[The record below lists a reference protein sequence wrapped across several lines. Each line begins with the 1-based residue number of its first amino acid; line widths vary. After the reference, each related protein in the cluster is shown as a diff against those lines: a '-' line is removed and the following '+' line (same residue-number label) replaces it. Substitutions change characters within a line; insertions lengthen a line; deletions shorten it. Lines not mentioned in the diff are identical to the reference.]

1 MKTPINPVSSIARE
15 ESLQAPSACGT
26 GTLGVADMLLAL
38 IKKEFLALIR
48 DVHGLAALFLMP
60 AIFIIIMSLALKD
73 VYSPSTKALSYV
85 VENRDS
91 GQLADTLL
99 AEWEKRH
106 GSPQANGASWKDEVR
121 DGKLS
126 YALVIEKDFSR
137 ELAAEHPGSGKQ
149 LKLIAEPGLEG
160 NTFVA
165 NNAELIM
172 IANEL
177 RARTLLSAAR
187 MTQRLPQRSSQR
199 SLRSV
204 APDESV
210 PVSALAMIDTERLSA
225 GSRPTAVQQNVPAW
239 LVFGMF
245 FVVASL
251 ANLFIQ
257 ERQCGALSRLAS
269 LGVPTSVMIWSKAL
283 PYLAINGLQAVLML
297 AVGVWLMPLL
307 GGDALSLA
315 GIHWSALLLVLLAVS
330 TAAIGLALALAS
342 LVRTHAQASAL
353 GPIVNI
359 LMAAIGGVMVPKFV
373 MPEVMQRLAEFSP
386 MNWGLE
392 GMLAVL
398 LRGSDMAGVLLPAAK
413 LMGFATLMII
423 IAVVFFRRMAN

>member
-1 MKTPINPVSSIARE
+1 MQTPINPDRVTRE
-15 ESLQAPSACGT
+15 ELWRASSVYET
-26 GTLGVADMLLAL
+26 GISGVADMLLAL

-60 AIFIIIMSLALKD
+60 AIFIVIMSLALKD
-73 VYSPSTKALSYV
+73 VYSPPTKALPYA
-85 VENRDS
+85 VESRDS
-91 GQLADTLL
+91 GQLADNFL
-99 AEWEKRH
+99 AEWKKRH
-106 GSPQANGASWKDEVR
+106 GSPQANSANWEDEVR
-121 DGKLS
+121 AGKLS
-126 YALVIEKDFSR
+126 YVLVIEKDFSR
-137 ELAAEHPGSGKQ
+137 ELAAEHPGSEKQ
-149 LKLIAEPGLEG
+149 LRLIAEPGLEG
-160 NTFVA
+160 SAFAA

-177 RARTLLSAAR
+177 RARALLAAAR
-187 MTQRLPQRSSQR
+187 MSQRSSQR
-199 SLRSV
+199 PLRSG
-204 APDESV
+204 APDESA

-257 ERQCGALSRLAS
+257 ERQCGALTRLAS

-283 PYLAINGLQAVLML
+283 PYLAINGLQAALML

-315 GIHWSALLLVLLAVS
+315 GIHWGALMLVLLAVS
-330 TAAIGLALALAS
+330 MAAIGLALALAS

-359 LMAAIGGVMVPKFV
+359 LMAAIGGVMVPKFI

-398 LRGSDMAGVLLPAAK
+398 LRGSDMTGVLIPAAK
-413 LMGFATLMII
+413 LTGFATIMII
-423 IAVVFFRRMAN
+423 IAVVFFRRRAS

>member
-1 MKTPINPVSSIARE
+1 MLTPTNPGSVTQE
-15 ESLQAPSACGT
+15 DSLHASPAFGSRIFR
-26 GTLGVADMLLAL
+26 VADMLLAL
-38 IKKEFLALIR
+38 IKKELLALTR

-73 VYSPSTKALSYV
+73 VYSPPTKVLPYIV
-85 VENRDS
+85 DNRDN
-91 GQLADTLL
+91 GQLAGSLL
-99 AEWEKRH
+99 AEWGGRH
-106 GSPQANGASWKDEVR
+106 GQPQKTSGNWPDEVR
-121 DGKLS
+121 NGKLS
-126 YALVIEKDFSR
+126 YALVIEKDFSK
-137 ELAAEHPGSGKQ
+137 ELAAQHPGSKKQ
-149 LKLIAEPGLEG
+149 LKLIADPGLEG
-160 NTFVA
+160 GAFAA

-177 RARTLLSAAR
+177 RARVLLSAAD
-187 MTQRLPQRSSQR
+187 MSQRLPQRSSQR
-199 SLRSV
+199 SLRSG
-204 APDESV
+204 APDESA

-225 GSRPTAVQQNVPAW
+225 GSRPSSVQQNVPAW

-257 ERQCGALSRLAS
+257 ERQCGALTRLTS

-283 PYLAINGLQAVLML
+283 PYLAINGLQAALML

-315 GIHWSALLLVLLAVS
+315 GIHWGALMLVLLAVS
-330 TAAIGLALALAS
+330 MAAIGLALALAS

-373 MPEVMQRLAEFSP
+373 MPELMQRLAEFSP
-386 MNWGLE
+386 MSWGLD

-398 LRGSDMAGVLLPAAK
+398 LRGSDITGVLLPAAK
-413 LMGFATLMII
+413 LIGFAMLMII
-423 IAVVFFRRMAN
+423 IAVVFFRRRAN

>member
-1 MKTPINPVSSIARE
+1 
-15 ESLQAPSACGT
+15 
-26 GTLGVADMLLAL
+26 MLLAL

-73 VYSPSTKALSYV
+73 VYSPPVKALPYA

-91 GQLADTLL
+91 GQLADNFL
-99 AEWEKRH
+99 AEWKKRH
-106 GSPQANGASWKDEVR
+106 GSPQANSASWKDEVR
-121 DGKLS
+121 GGKLS
-126 YALVIEKDFSR
+126 YVLVIEKDFSR
-137 ELAAEHPGSGKQ
+137 ELAAAHPGSGKQ
-149 LKLIAEPGLEG
+149 LRLIAEPGLESSA
-160 NTFVA
+160 FAA

-177 RARTLLSAAR
+177 RARALLAAAR
-187 MTQRLPQRSSQR
+187 MSQRSSQR
-199 SLRSV
+199 PLRSG

-257 ERQCGALSRLAS
+257 ERQCGALTRLAS

-283 PYLAINGLQAVLML
+283 PYLAINGLQAALML

-315 GIHWSALLLVLLAVS
+315 GIHWGALMLVLLAVS
-330 TAAIGLALALAS
+330 MAAIGLALALAS

-359 LMAAIGGVMVPKFV
+359 LMAAIGGVMVPKFI

-398 LRGSDMAGVLLPAAK
+398 LRGSDMTGVLIPAAK
-413 LMGFATLMII
+413 LTGFATIMII
-423 IAVVFFRRMAN
+423 IAVVFFRRRAS